1 MYKKKA
7 HYVNVLFFID
17 FLNDFHKIEMEVNTM
32 KKTNTFKTESQ
43 KLLHMMAH
51 SIYTHHEI
59 FLREL
64 ISNASDAIDKRDFLS
79 LTDSR
84 VSKVDNEIR
93 LIPNLEARS
102 LTLSDTGIGFT
113 EDDLIENLGT
123 IAKSGTKAFQESSKT
138 DVELIGQFGVGFY
151 SAFMVAKE
159 VQVRTRSPLSDKGY
173 LWISDGVDS
182 YTVEEI
188 EKDTIGTDITLIL
201 REDEEEINF
210 SKFLESY
217 ELKQLIKKFSDYI
230 KYPIRMLET
239 KTVDKKEVQE
249 DITLNQM
256 IPIWKKDKKDVTKE
270 SLDAFYKHQF
280 NDYEEPLKVI
290 HTNVEGLITYTA
302 LLFIPKKPAYN
313 FYSES
318 FEKGLQL
325 YSKGVFIED
334 KNKDLIPDYFKFV
347 RGLVD
352 SSDLSLNISREL
364 LQNDRQLK
372 KIASHIEKKIKSE
385 LDQMIKEDRAL
396 YNELYD
402 AYKLTFKYGIY
413 DMYGMNKEKLQDLI
427 MFKTSK
433 SDEYL
438 TLKEYLDRKPEDQKV
453 IYYVTGKSKNRMLQV
468 PQMDALKAQDL
479 EVLLCFDDVDEFMF
493 QAMQTYNEIPFKSIL
508 QGELDTQ
515 TKTSKDEVKKL
526 EKTFK
531 EFLKAIKT
539 SLESEL
545 KDVKISSRLTESP
558 VCVVSGEGLSLEME
572 KVLNQMPQGEKVKAD
587 RILELNGTH
596 PMIIKFH
603 ETYQSHP
610 DKIGSISKVL
620 YHQALIAEGLSIEN
634 PKEFMD
640 AMTDLLI

>member
-1 MYKKKA
+1 
-7 HYVNVLFFID
+7 
-17 FLNDFHKIEMEVNTM
+17 M

-79 LTDSR
+79 LTDES

-93 LIPNLEARS
+93 LIPNLEART
-102 LTLSDTGIGFT
+102 LTISDTGIGFT
-113 EDDLIENLGT
+113 EEDLIENLGT
-123 IAKSGTKAFQESSKT
+123 IAKSGTKAFQDTSQTE
-138 DVELIGQFGVGFY
+138 VELIGQFGVGFY

-159 VQVRTRSPLSDKGY
+159 VHVKTRSPFSEKGY
-173 LWISDGVDS
+173 VWISDGVDA

-188 EKDTIGTDITLIL
+188 DKDVIGTEITLVL
-201 REDEEEINF
+201 RDDEEEINF
-210 SKFLESY
+210 SKFLETY
-217 ELKQLIKKFSDYI
+217 ELKQLVKKFSDYI
-230 KYPIRMLET
+230 KYPIRMLEV
-239 KTVDKKEVQE
+239 KTVDKKETQE
-249 DITLNQM
+249 DLTLNQM
-256 IPIWKKDKKDVTKE
+256 IPIWKKDKKELSKE

-313 FYSES
+313 FYSET

-334 KNKDLIPDYFKFV
+334 KNKELIPDYFKFV

-385 LDQMIKEDRAL
+385 LEAMLKDERSL

-402 AYKLTFKYGIY
+402 AYKLSFKYGIY
-413 DMYGMNKEKLQDLI
+413 ELYGMNKEKLQDLI

-453 IYYVTGKSKNRMLQV
+453 IYYVTGKTKNRMLQV

-493 QAMQTYNEIPFKSIL
+493 QAMQNYQDVPFKSIL
-508 QGELDTQ
+508 QGDLET
-515 TKTSKDEVKKL
+515 TSKTTKDEVKKL

-531 EFLKAIKT
+531 DFLAAIKK
-539 SLESEL
+539 SLDSEL
-545 KDVKISSRLTESP
+545 KEVKISTRLTESP

-596 PMIIKFH
+596 PLIVKFNDLFQ
-603 ETYQSHP
+603 TQP

-620 YHQALIAEGLSIEN
+620 YHQALVAEGLSIED

-640 AMTDLLI
+640 AMTDVLV

>member
-1 MYKKKA
+1 
-7 HYVNVLFFID
+7 
-17 FLNDFHKIEMEVNTM
+17 M

-79 LTDSR
+79 LTDDK
-84 VSKVDNEIR
+84 VSKADNEIR
-93 LIPNLEARS
+93 LIPNLEART
-102 LTLSDTGIGFT
+102 LTISDTGIGFT
-113 EDDLIENLGT
+113 EEDLIEHLGT
-123 IAKSGTKAFQESSKT
+123 IAKSGTKTFQETSQT

-159 VQVRTRSPLSDKGY
+159 VHVKTRSPYSEKGY
-173 LWISDGVDS
+173 VWMSDGVDA

-188 EKDTIGTDITLIL
+188 DKDVIGTEITLVL
-201 REDEEEINF
+201 RDDEEEINF
-210 SKFLESY
+210 SKFLETY
-217 ELKQLIKKFSDYI
+217 ELKQLVKKFSDYI
-230 KYPIRMLET
+230 KYPIRMLEV
-239 KTVDKKEVQE
+239 KTVDKKETQE
-249 DITLNQM
+249 DLTLNQM
-256 IPIWKKDKKDVTKE
+256 VPIWKKDKKEVSKE

-313 FYSES
+313 FYSET

-334 KNKDLIPDYFKFV
+334 KNKELIPDYFKFV

-385 LDQMIKEDRAL
+385 LEAMLKDDRSL

-402 AYKLTFKYGIY
+402 AYKLSFKYGIY
-413 DMYGMNKEKLQDLI
+413 ELYGMNKEKLSDLI

-453 IYYVTGKSKNRMLQV
+453 MYYVTGKTKHRMLQV

-493 QAMQTYNEIPFKSIL
+493 QAMQNYQEVPFKSIL
-508 QGELDTQ
+508 QGDLET
-515 TKTSKDEVKKL
+515 TSKTTKDEVKKL

-531 EFLKAIKT
+531 GFLEAIKK
-539 SLESEL
+539 SLDSEL
-545 KDVKISSRLTESP
+545 KEVKISTRLTESP
-558 VCVVSGEGLSLEME
+558 MCVVSGEGLSLEME

-587 RILELNGTH
+587 RILELNGAH
-596 PMIIKFH
+596 PLIVKLNDVFNAN
-603 ETYQSHP
+603 P

-620 YHQALIAEGLSIEN
+620 YHQALVAEGLSIED
-634 PKEFMD
+634 PKAFMD
-640 AMTDLLI
+640 AMTDLLV

>member
-1 MYKKKA
+1 
-7 HYVNVLFFID
+7 
-17 FLNDFHKIEMEVNTM
+17 
-32 KKTNTFKTESQ
+32 
-43 KLLHMMAH
+43 
-51 SIYTHHEI
+51 
-59 FLREL
+59 
-64 ISNASDAIDKRDFLS
+64 
-79 LTDSR
+79 
-84 VSKVDNEIR
+84 
-93 LIPNLEARS
+93 
-102 LTLSDTGIGFT
+102 
-113 EDDLIENLGT
+113 
-123 IAKSGTKAFQESSKT
+123 
-138 DVELIGQFGVGFY
+138 
-151 SAFMVAKE
+151 
-159 VQVRTRSPLSDKGY
+159 
-173 LWISDGVDS
+173 
-182 YTVEEI
+182 
-188 EKDTIGTDITLIL
+188 
-201 REDEEEINF
+201 
-210 SKFLESY
+210 
-217 ELKQLIKKFSDYI
+217 
-230 KYPIRMLET
+230 MLEV
-239 KTVDKKEVQE
+239 KTVDKKETQE

-256 IPIWKKDKKDVTKE
+256 TPIWKKDKKEVSKE

-313 FYSES
+313 FYSET

-334 KNKDLIPDYFKFV
+334 KNKELIPDYFKFV

-385 LDQMIKEDRAL
+385 LEAMLKDDRSL

-402 AYKLTFKYGIY
+402 AYKLSFKYGIY
-413 DMYGMNKEKLQDLI
+413 ELYGMNKEKLQDLI

-433 SDEYL
+433 SDEYI

-453 IYYVTGKSKNRMLQV
+453 IYYVTGKTKNRMLQV

-493 QAMQTYNEIPFKSIL
+493 QAMQNYQDVSFKSIL
-508 QGELDTQ
+508 QGDLET
-515 TKTSKDEVKKL
+515 TSKSTKDEVKKL

-531 EFLKAIKT
+531 EFLTAIKK
-539 SLESEL
+539 SLDSEL
-545 KDVKISSRLTESP
+545 KEVKISSRLTESP

-596 PMIIKFH
+596 PLIIKLNDVF
-603 ETYQSHP
+603 TANP

-620 YHQALIAEGLSIEN
+620 YHQALVAEGLSIED
-634 PKEFMD
+634 PKQFMD
-640 AMTDLLI
+640 AMTDLLV

>member
-1 MYKKKA
+1 
-7 HYVNVLFFID
+7 
-17 FLNDFHKIEMEVNTM
+17 M

-79 LTDSR
+79 LTDNK

-93 LIPNLEARS
+93 LIPNLETRT
-102 LTLSDTGIGFT
+102 LTISDTGIGFT
-113 EDDLIENLGT
+113 EEDLIENLGT
-123 IAKSGTKAFQESSKT
+123 IAKSGTKAFQESSET

-159 VQVRTRSPLSDKGY
+159 VHVKTRSPFSEKGY
-173 LWISDGVDS
+173 LWISDGVDA

-188 EKDTIGTDITLIL
+188 EKDSIGTEITLVL
-201 REDEEEINF
+201 RDDEEELNF
-210 SKFLESY
+210 SKFLETY
-217 ELKQLIKKFSDYI
+217 ELKQLVKKFSDYI
-230 KYPIRMLET
+230 KYPIRMLEV
-239 KTVDKKEVQE
+239 KTVDKKETQE

-256 IPIWKKDKKDVTKE
+256 TPIWKKDKKEVSKE

-313 FYSES
+313 FYSET

-334 KNKDLIPDYFKFV
+334 KNKELIPDYFKFV

-385 LDQMIKEDRAL
+385 LEAMLKDDRSL

-402 AYKLTFKYGIY
+402 AYKLSFKYGIY
-413 DMYGMNKEKLQDLI
+413 ELYGMNKEKLQDLI

-433 SDEYL
+433 SDEYI

-453 IYYVTGKSKNRMLQV
+453 IYYVTGKTKNRMLQV

-493 QAMQTYNEIPFKSIL
+493 QAMQNYQDVSFKSIL
-508 QGELDTQ
+508 QGDLET
-515 TKTSKDEVKKL
+515 TSKSTKDEVKKL

-531 EFLKAIKT
+531 EFLTAIKK
-539 SLESEL
+539 SLDSEL
-545 KDVKISSRLTESP
+545 KEVKISSRLTESP

-596 PMIIKFH
+596 PLIIKLNDVF
-603 ETYQSHP
+603 TANP

-620 YHQALIAEGLSIEN
+620 YHQALVAEGLSIED
-634 PKEFMD
+634 PKQFMD
-640 AMTDLLI
+640 AMTDLLV

>member
-1 MYKKKA
+1 
-7 HYVNVLFFID
+7 
-17 FLNDFHKIEMEVNTM
+17 M

-79 LTDSR
+79 LTDDK
-84 VSKVDNEIR
+84 VSKADNEIR
-93 LIPNLEARS
+93 LIPNLEART
-102 LTLSDTGIGFT
+102 LTISDTGIGFT
-113 EDDLIENLGT
+113 EEDLIEHLGT
-123 IAKSGTKAFQESSKT
+123 IAKSGTKTFQETSQT

-159 VQVRTRSPLSDKGY
+159 VHVKTRSPYSEKGY
-173 LWISDGVDS
+173 VWMSDGVDA

-188 EKDTIGTDITLIL
+188 DKDVIGTEITLVL
-201 REDEEEINF
+201 RDDEEEINF
-210 SKFLESY
+210 SKFLETY
-217 ELKQLIKKFSDYI
+217 ELKQLVKKFSDYI
-230 KYPIRMLET
+230 KYPIRMLEV
-239 KTVDKKEVQE
+239 KTVDKKETQE
-249 DITLNQM
+249 DLTLNQM
-256 IPIWKKDKKDVTKE
+256 VPIWKKDKKEVSKE

-313 FYSES
+313 FYSET

-334 KNKDLIPDYFKFV
+334 KNKELIPDYFKFV

-385 LDQMIKEDRAL
+385 LESMLKDERSL

-402 AYKLTFKYGIY
+402 AYKLSFKYGIY
-413 DMYGMNKEKLQDLI
+413 ELYGMNKEKLSDLI

-453 IYYVTGKSKNRMLQV
+453 MYYVTGKTKHRMLQV

-493 QAMQTYNEIPFKSIL
+493 QAMQNYQEVPFKSIL
-508 QGELDTQ
+508 QGDLET
-515 TKTSKDEVKKL
+515 TSKTTKDEVKKL

-531 EFLKAIKT
+531 GFLEAIKK
-539 SLESEL
+539 SLDSEL
-545 KDVKISSRLTESP
+545 KEVKISTRLTESP
-558 VCVVSGEGLSLEME
+558 MCVVSGEGLSLEME

-587 RILELNGTH
+587 RILELNGAH
-596 PMIIKFH
+596 PLIVKLNDVFNAN
-603 ETYQSHP
+603 P

-620 YHQALIAEGLSIEN
+620 YHQALVAEGLSIED
-634 PKEFMD
+634 PKAFMD
-640 AMTDLLI
+640 AMTDLLV

>member
-1 MYKKKA
+1 
-7 HYVNVLFFID
+7 
-17 FLNDFHKIEMEVNTM
+17 M

-79 LTDSR
+79 LTDNK

-93 LIPNLEARS
+93 LIPNLEART
-102 LTLSDTGIGFT
+102 LTISDSGIGFT
-113 EDDLIENLGT
+113 EEDLIENLGT
-123 IAKSGTKAFQESSKT
+123 IAKSGTKAFQESSET

-173 LWISDGVDS
+173 LWISDGVDA

-188 EKDTIGTDITLIL
+188 DKDSIGTEITLVL
-201 REDEEEINF
+201 REDEEELNF
-210 SKFLESY
+210 SKFLETY
-217 ELKQLIKKFSDYI
+217 ELKQLVKKFSDYI
-230 KYPIRMLET
+230 KYPIRMLEV
-239 KTVDKKEVQE
+239 KTVDKKETQE

-256 IPIWKKDKKDVTKE
+256 TPIWKKDKKEVSKE

-313 FYSES
+313 FYSET

-334 KNKDLIPDYFKFV
+334 KNKELIPDYFKFV

-385 LDQMIKEDRAL
+385 LEAMLKDDRSL

-402 AYKLTFKYGIY
+402 AYKLSFKYGIY
-413 DMYGMNKEKLQDLI
+413 ELYGMNKEKLQDLI

-433 SDEYL
+433 SDEYI

-453 IYYVTGKSKNRMLQV
+453 IYYVTGKTKNRMLQV

-493 QAMQTYNEIPFKSIL
+493 QAMQNYQDVSFKSIL
-508 QGELDTQ
+508 QGDLET
-515 TKTSKDEVKKL
+515 TSKSTKDEVKKL

-531 EFLKAIKT
+531 EFLTAIKK
-539 SLESEL
+539 SLDSEL
-545 KDVKISSRLTESP
+545 KEVKISSRLTESP

-596 PMIIKFH
+596 PLIIKLNDVF
-603 ETYQSHP
+603 TANP

-620 YHQALIAEGLSIEN
+620 YHQALVAEGLSIED
-634 PKEFMD
+634 PKQFMD
-640 AMTDLLI
+640 AMTDLLV

>member
-1 MYKKKA
+1 
-7 HYVNVLFFID
+7 
-17 FLNDFHKIEMEVNTM
+17 M

-79 LTDSR
+79 LTDNK

-93 LIPNLEARS
+93 LIPNLEART
-102 LTLSDTGIGFT
+102 LTISDTGIGFT

-123 IAKSGTKAFQESSKT
+123 IAKSGTKAFQESSET

-151 SAFMVAKE
+151 SAFMVSKE
-159 VQVRTRSPLSDKGY
+159 VHVKTRSPFSEKGY
-173 LWISDGVDS
+173 LWISDGVDA

-188 EKDTIGTDITLIL
+188 DKDSIGTEITLVL
-201 REDEEEINF
+201 REDEEELNF
-210 SKFLESY
+210 SKFLETY
-217 ELKQLIKKFSDYI
+217 ELKQLVKKFSDYI
-230 KYPIRMLET
+230 KYPIRMLEV
-239 KTVDKKEVQE
+239 KTVDKKETQE

-256 IPIWKKDKKDVTKE
+256 TPIWKKDKKEVSKE

-313 FYSES
+313 FYSET

-334 KNKDLIPDYFKFV
+334 KNKELIPDYFKFV

-385 LDQMIKEDRAL
+385 LEAMLKDDRSL

-402 AYKLTFKYGIY
+402 AYKLSFKYGIY
-413 DMYGMNKEKLQDLI
+413 ELYGMNKEKLQDLI

-433 SDEYL
+433 SDEYI

-453 IYYVTGKSKNRMLQV
+453 IYYVTGKTKNRMLQV

-493 QAMQTYNEIPFKSIL
+493 QAMQNYQDVSFKSIL
-508 QGELDTQ
+508 QGDLET
-515 TKTSKDEVKKL
+515 TSKSTKDEVKKL

-531 EFLKAIKT
+531 EFLTAIKK
-539 SLESEL
+539 SLDSEL
-545 KDVKISSRLTESP
+545 KEVKISSRLTESP

-596 PMIIKFH
+596 PLIIKLNDVF
-603 ETYQSHP
+603 TANP

-620 YHQALIAEGLSIEN
+620 YHQALVAEGLSIED
-634 PKEFMD
+634 PKQFMD
-640 AMTDLLI
+640 AMTDLLV

>member
-1 MYKKKA
+1 
-7 HYVNVLFFID
+7 
-17 FLNDFHKIEMEVNTM
+17 M

-79 LTDSR
+79 LTDNK

-93 LIPNLEARS
+93 LIPNLEART
-102 LTLSDTGIGFT
+102 LTISDTGIGFT
-113 EDDLIENLGT
+113 EEDLIENLGT
-123 IAKSGTKAFQESSKT
+123 IAKSGTKAFQESSET

-173 LWISDGVDS
+173 LWISDGVDA

-188 EKDTIGTDITLIL
+188 DKDSIGTEITLVL
-201 REDEEEINF
+201 REDEEELNF
-210 SKFLESY
+210 SKFLETY
-217 ELKQLIKKFSDYI
+217 ELKQLVKKFSDYI
-230 KYPIRMLET
+230 KYPIRMLEV
-239 KTVDKKEVQE
+239 KTVDKKETQE
-249 DITLNQM
+249 DLTLNQM
-256 IPIWKKDKKDVTKE
+256 TPIWKKDKKEVSKE

-313 FYSES
+313 FYSET

-334 KNKDLIPDYFKFV
+334 KNKELIPDYFKFV

-385 LDQMIKEDRAL
+385 LEAMLKDDRSL

-402 AYKLTFKYGIY
+402 AYKLSFKYGIY
-413 DMYGMNKEKLQDLI
+413 ELYGMNKEKLQDLI

-433 SDEYL
+433 SDEYI

-453 IYYVTGKSKNRMLQV
+453 IYYVTGKTKNRMLQV

-493 QAMQTYNEIPFKSIL
+493 QAMQNYQDVSFKSIL
-508 QGELDTQ
+508 QGDLET
-515 TKTSKDEVKKL
+515 TSKSTKDEVKKL

-531 EFLKAIKT
+531 EFLTAIKK
-539 SLESEL
+539 SLDSEL
-545 KDVKISSRLTESP
+545 KEVKISSRLTESP

-596 PMIIKFH
+596 PLIIKLNDVF
-603 ETYQSHP
+603 TANP

-620 YHQALIAEGLSIEN
+620 YHQALVAEGLSIED
-634 PKEFMD
+634 PKQFMD
-640 AMTDLLI
+640 AMTDLLV

>member
-1 MYKKKA
+1 
-7 HYVNVLFFID
+7 
-17 FLNDFHKIEMEVNTM
+17 M

-79 LTDSR
+79 LTDNK

-93 LIPNLEARS
+93 LIPNLEART
-102 LTLSDTGIGFT
+102 LTISDTGIGFT
-113 EDDLIENLGT
+113 EEDLIENLGT
-123 IAKSGTKAFQESSKT
+123 IAKSGTKAFQESSET

-173 LWISDGVDS
+173 LWFSDGVDA

-188 EKDTIGTDITLIL
+188 EEDSIGTEITLVL
-201 REDEEEINF
+201 RDDEEDINF
-210 SKFLESY
+210 SKFLETY
-217 ELKQLIKKFSDYI
+217 ELKQLVKKFSDYI
-230 KYPIRMLET
+230 KYPIRMLEV
-239 KTVDKKEVQE
+239 KTVDKKETQE

-256 IPIWKKDKKDVTKE
+256 IPIWKKDKKEVSKE

-313 FYSES
+313 FYSET

-334 KNKDLIPDYFKFV
+334 KNKELIPDYFKFV

-385 LDQMIKEDRAL
+385 LEAMLKDDRSL

-402 AYKLTFKYGIY
+402 AYKLSFKYGIY
-413 DMYGMNKEKLQDLI
+413 ELYGMNKEKLQDLI

-433 SDEYL
+433 SDEYI

-453 IYYVTGKSKNRMLQV
+453 IYYVTGKTKNRMLQV

-493 QAMQTYNEIPFKSIL
+493 QAMQNYQDVSFKSIL
-508 QGELDTQ
+508 QGDLET
-515 TKTSKDEVKKL
+515 TSKSTKDEVKKL

-531 EFLKAIKT
+531 EFLTAIKK
-539 SLESEL
+539 SLDSEL
-545 KDVKISSRLTESP
+545 KEVKISSRLTESP

-596 PMIIKFH
+596 PLIIKLNDVF
-603 ETYQSHP
+603 TANP

-620 YHQALIAEGLSIEN
+620 YHQALVAEGLSIED
-634 PKEFMD
+634 PKQFMD
-640 AMTDLLI
+640 AMTDLLV

>member
-1 MYKKKA
+1 
-7 HYVNVLFFID
+7 
-17 FLNDFHKIEMEVNTM
+17 M

-79 LTDSR
+79 LTDDK
-84 VSKVDNEIR
+84 VSKADNEIR
-93 LIPNLEARS
+93 LIPNLEART
-102 LTLSDTGIGFT
+102 LTISDTGIGFT
-113 EDDLIENLGT
+113 EEDLIEHLGT
-123 IAKSGTKAFQESSKT
+123 IAKSGTKTFQETSQT

-159 VQVRTRSPLSDKGY
+159 VHVKTRSPYSEKGY
-173 LWISDGVDS
+173 VWMSDGVDA

-188 EKDTIGTDITLIL
+188 DKDVIGTEITLVL
-201 REDEEEINF
+201 RDDEEEINF
-210 SKFLESY
+210 SKFLETY
-217 ELKQLIKKFSDYI
+217 ELKQLVKKFSDYI
-230 KYPIRMLET
+230 KYPIRMLEV
-239 KTVDKKEVQE
+239 KTVDKKETQE
-249 DITLNQM
+249 DLTLNQM
-256 IPIWKKDKKDVTKE
+256 VPIWKKDKKEVSKE

-313 FYSES
+313 FYSET

-334 KNKDLIPDYFKFV
+334 KNKELIPDYFKFV

-385 LDQMIKEDRAL
+385 LEAMLKDDRSL

-402 AYKLTFKYGIY
+402 AYKLSFKYGIY
-413 DMYGMNKEKLQDLI
+413 ELYGMNKEKLSDLI

-453 IYYVTGKSKNRMLQV
+453 MYYVTGKTKHRMLQV

-493 QAMQTYNEIPFKSIL
+493 QAMQNYQEVPFKSIL
-508 QGELDTQ
+508 QGDLET
-515 TKTSKDEVKKL
+515 TSKTTKDEVKKL

-531 EFLKAIKT
+531 GFLEAIKK
-539 SLESEL
+539 SLDSEL
-545 KDVKISSRLTESP
+545 KEVKISTRLTESP
-558 VCVVSGEGLSLEME
+558 MCVVSGEGLSLEME

-587 RILELNGTH
+587 RILELNGAH
-596 PMIIKFH
+596 PLIVKLNDVFNAN
-603 ETYQSHP
+603 P

-620 YHQALIAEGLSIEN
+620 YHQALVAEGLSIEE
-634 PKEFMD
+634 PKAFMD
-640 AMTDLLI
+640 AMTDLLV

>member
-1 MYKKKA
+1 
-7 HYVNVLFFID
+7 
-17 FLNDFHKIEMEVNTM
+17 M

-79 LTDSR
+79 LTDNK

-93 LIPNLEARS
+93 LIPNLEART
-102 LTLSDTGIGFT
+102 LTISDTGIGFT

-123 IAKSGTKAFQESSKT
+123 IAKSGTKAFQESSET

-173 LWISDGVDS
+173 LWISDGVDA

-188 EKDTIGTDITLIL
+188 EKDSIGTEITLVL
-201 REDEEEINF
+201 REDEEELNF
-210 SKFLESY
+210 SKFLETY
-217 ELKQLIKKFSDYI
+217 ELKQLVKKFSDYI
-230 KYPIRMLET
+230 KYPIRMLEV
-239 KTVDKKEVQE
+239 KTVDKKETQE

-256 IPIWKKDKKDVTKE
+256 TPIWKKDKKEVSKE

-313 FYSES
+313 FYSET

-334 KNKDLIPDYFKFV
+334 KNKELIPDYFKFV

-385 LDQMIKEDRAL
+385 LEAMLKDDRSL

-402 AYKLTFKYGIY
+402 AYKLSFKYGIY
-413 DMYGMNKEKLQDLI
+413 ELYGMNKEKLQDLI

-433 SDEYL
+433 SDEYI

-453 IYYVTGKSKNRMLQV
+453 IYYVTGKTKNRMLQV

-493 QAMQTYNEIPFKSIL
+493 QAMQNYQDVSFKSIL
-508 QGELDTQ
+508 QGDLET
-515 TKTSKDEVKKL
+515 TSKSTKDEVKKL

-531 EFLKAIKT
+531 EFLTAIKK
-539 SLESEL
+539 SLDSEL
-545 KDVKISSRLTESP
+545 KEVKISSRLTESP

-596 PMIIKFH
+596 PLIIKLNDVF
-603 ETYQSHP
+603 TANP

-620 YHQALIAEGLSIEN
+620 YHQALVAEGLSIED
-634 PKEFMD
+634 PKQFMD
-640 AMTDLLI
+640 AMTDLLV

>member
-1 MYKKKA
+1 
-7 HYVNVLFFID
+7 
-17 FLNDFHKIEMEVNTM
+17 M

-79 LTDSR
+79 LTDNK

-93 LIPNLEARS
+93 LIPNLEART
-102 LTLSDTGIGFT
+102 LTISDTGIGFT
-113 EDDLIENLGT
+113 EEDLIENLGT
-123 IAKSGTKAFQESSKT
+123 IAKSGTKAFQESSET

-173 LWISDGVDS
+173 LWISDGVDA

-188 EKDTIGTDITLIL
+188 DKDSIGTEITLVL
-201 REDEEEINF
+201 REDEEELNF
-210 SKFLESY
+210 SKFLETY
-217 ELKQLIKKFSDYI
+217 ELKQLVKKFSDYI
-230 KYPIRMLET
+230 KYPIRMLEV
-239 KTVDKKEVQE
+239 KTVDKKETQE

-256 IPIWKKDKKDVTKE
+256 TPIWKKDKKEVSKE

-313 FYSES
+313 FYSET

-334 KNKDLIPDYFKFV
+334 KNKELIPDYFKFV

-385 LDQMIKEDRAL
+385 LEAMLKDDRSL

-402 AYKLTFKYGIY
+402 AYKLSFKYGIY
-413 DMYGMNKEKLQDLI
+413 ELYGMNKEKLQDLI

-433 SDEYL
+433 SDEYI

-453 IYYVTGKSKNRMLQV
+453 IYYVTGKTKNRMLQV

-493 QAMQTYNEIPFKSIL
+493 QAMQNYQDVSFKSIL
-508 QGELDTQ
+508 QGDLET
-515 TKTSKDEVKKL
+515 TSKSTKDEVKKL

-531 EFLKAIKT
+531 EFLTAIKK
-539 SLESEL
+539 SLDSEL
-545 KDVKISSRLTESP
+545 KEVKISSRLTESP

-596 PMIIKFH
+596 PLIIKLNDVF
-603 ETYQSHP
+603 TANP

-620 YHQALIAEGLSIEN
+620 YHQALVAEGLSIED
-634 PKEFMD
+634 PKQFMD
-640 AMTDLLI
+640 AMTDLLV

>member
-1 MYKKKA
+1 
-7 HYVNVLFFID
+7 
-17 FLNDFHKIEMEVNTM
+17 M

-79 LTDSR
+79 LTDNK

-93 LIPNLEARS
+93 LIPNLDART
-102 LTLSDTGIGFT
+102 LTISDTGIGFT
-113 EDDLIENLGT
+113 EEDLIENLGT
-123 IAKSGTKAFQESSKT
+123 IAKSGTKAFQETSQT

-159 VQVRTRSPLSDKGY
+159 VHVKTRSPFSDKGY
-173 LWISDGVDS
+173 VWISDGVDA

-188 EKDTIGTDITLIL
+188 EKDSIGTEITLVL
-201 REDEEEINF
+201 RDDEEDINF
-210 SKFLESY
+210 SKFLETY
-217 ELKQLIKKFSDYI
+217 ELKQLVKKFSDYI
-230 KYPIRMLET
+230 KYPIRMLEV
-239 KTVDKKEVQE
+239 KTVDKKETQE
-249 DITLNQM
+249 DLTLNQM
-256 IPIWKKDKKDVTKE
+256 IPIWKKDKKEVSKE

-313 FYSES
+313 FYSET

-334 KNKDLIPDYFKFV
+334 KNKELIPDYFKFV

-385 LDQMIKEDRAL
+385 LEAMLKDERSL

-402 AYKLTFKYGIY
+402 AYKLSFKYGIY
-413 DMYGMNKEKLQDLI
+413 ELYGMNKEKLQDLI

-453 IYYVTGKSKNRMLQV
+453 IYYVTGKTKNRMLQV

-493 QAMQTYNEIPFKSIL
+493 QAMQNYQDVPFKSIL
-508 QGELDTQ
+508 QGDLET
-515 TKTSKDEVKKL
+515 TNKTTKDEVKKL
-526 EKTFK
+526 EKTYK
-531 EFLKAIKT
+531 GFLAAIKN
-539 SLESEL
+539 SLDSEL
-545 KDVKISSRLTESP
+545 KEVKISSRLTESP

-596 PMIIKFH
+596 PLIIKLNDVFI
-603 ETYQSHP
+603 TNP

-620 YHQALIAEGLSIEN
+620 YHQALVAEGLSIED

-640 AMTDLLI
+640 AMTDLLV